1 MKYMRI
7 LSLLLLT
14 LFIAS
19 GCCSQ
24 KKVDMT
30 STQIEYSAHSR
41 GYYKSIVVQDKSVS
55 VTSGRNA
62 EAVQSTI
69 DEAKWNKIVDAFSK
83 VNLDSLSTLKAPTDK
98 RTYDGAAIGNLKIS
112 INGKTYETPGFDN
125 GFPPKEIEKLV
136 NLLVGF
142 SKE

>member
-1 MKYMRI
+1 MRI

-41 GYYKSIVVQDKSVS
+41 GYYKTIVAQDKAVL
-55 VTSGRNA
+55 VTVARNA
-62 EAVQSTI
+62 EPVKITV
-69 DEAKWNKIVDAFSK
+69 DEAKWNEIVAAYSK
-83 VNLDSLSTLKAPTDK
+83 VNLENLSSLKAPTDK
-98 RTYDGAAIGNLKIS
+98 RTYDGAAIGNLKITK
-112 INGKTYETPGFDN
+112 NGKTYETQGFDN

-136 NLLVGF
+136 NLLVDF
-142 SKE
+142 VTE

>member
-1 MKYMRI
+1 MRI

-14 LFIAS
+14 LFIAT

-24 KKVDMT
+24 KKTDMK

-41 GYYKSIVVQDKSVS
+41 GYFKVITVQDKTVS
-55 VTSGRNA
+55 VIKERNT
-62 EAVQSTI
+62 EAVSSNI
-69 DEAKWNKIVDAFSK
+69 DDAKWNKIVDAFSK
-83 VNLDSLSTLKAPTDK
+83 VNLEGLSTLKAPTDK
-98 RTYDGAAIGNLKIS
+98 RTYDGAAIGNLKIVKD
-112 INGKTYETPGFDN
+112 GKTYETPGFDN

-136 NLLVGF
+136 NLLVDF